1 MQWQFYG
8 YHYLSRISSYTTP
21 RACLFLYPKSQ
32 FSSKINLGTLAFF
45 LLSPLLIF
53 PFSSIGHCSDFHTRQ
68 PPRGLQFTLGTPRD
82 PAMFDTIVMANLVRP
97 TELCWLKLGFSP
109 LFAGK
114 RIVSLLN

>member
-1 MQWQFYG
+1 MATTTCRESIHIPLLEPVYSFTQ
-8 YHYLSRISSYTTP
+8 SRNF
-21 RACLFLYPKSQ
+21 RE
-32 FSSKINLGTLAFF
+32 KINLGTLAFF
-45 LLSPLLIF
+45 LLSPLFIF

-97 TELCWLKLGFSP
+97 TELCWLKLGFSL